1 MLTTQPDPVRFH
13 WPSFVLGVLGAGLV
27 AGLFFLFYRKPEP
40 PPIVLQPP
48 PTPPPTATAAPTS
61 TPAPIVVY
69 LSGAVQKPGL
79 YHVSVEA
86 RVGDVLALGGG
97 LREDAA
103 ADTLNLAARVW
114 DGAHVHVAGRPTD
127 AESGGATASVSEPPT
142 GILGQP
148 VSAPGDGSPPGNPT
162 GNTGTAST
170 GGSINVNTA
179 SQSELES
186 LPSIGAARAGAI
198 IDNRPYTTVDDLLRV
213 PGIGEGILAQLRDL
227 VTVE

>member
-1 MLTTQPDPVRFH
+1 MLPTQSDPVRFH
-13 WPSFVLGVLGAGLV
+13 WPSFILGLLGAGLV
-27 AGLFFLFYRKPEP
+27 AGLFFLFYRRPEP

-48 PTPPPTATAAPTS
+48 PTPPPTATAEPTS

-69 LSGAVQKPGL
+69 LSGAVQQPGL
-79 YHVSVEA
+79 YHVAVDA

-97 LREDAA
+97 LREDAT

-114 DGAHVHVAGRPTD
+114 DGAHVHVAGRPAD
-127 AESGGATASVSEPPT
+127 AGSDDATASVSEPPT
-142 GILGQP
+142 GILGEP
-148 VSAPGDGSPPGNPT
+148 GPAPGSSPPGNSA
-162 GNTGTAST
+162 GNVATVAS
-170 GGSINVNTA
+170 GGSVNVNTA

-186 LPSIGAARAGAI
+186 LPSIGPSRAGAI
-198 IDNRPYTTVDDLLRV
+198 IDNRPYATVDDLLRV